1 MEGQMSKVSEIA
13 ARKFALFSQRIL
25 GAFLACSFW
34 MTQGD
39 LRLLNAKHWHIAL
52 QTALFSSTILLL
64 LSFTSFRLFQEGRY
78 SKLVLTALVVAVVDH
93 FVHPSHFG
101 GPVGEGIIIGLTAAA
116 LVGMFG
122 LALSA
127 FS

>member
-1 MEGQMSKVSEIA
+1 MEDSMPDIREIIA
-13 ARKFALFSQRIL
+13 QKFIFFSQRLL

-34 MTQGD
+34 MTRGD
-39 LRLLNAKHWHIAL
+39 FRLLTAKHWHIAL
-52 QTALFSSTILLL
+52 QTAFFSSTILLL

-78 SKLVLTALVVAVVDH
+78 SKLFTTALVVAVVDH

-101 GPVGEGIIIGLTAAA
+101 GPIGEGIVTGITAAA

-127 FS
+127 FN

>member
-1 MEGQMSKVSEIA
+1 MPEVSEIIIK
-13 ARKFALFSQRIL
+13 KFMFFTQRLL
-25 GAFLACSFW
+25 GAFLACAFW

-39 LRLLNAKHWHIAL
+39 FRLLTAKHWHIAL
-52 QTALFSSTILLL
+52 QTAFFSSTILLL
-64 LSFTSFRLFQEGRY
+64 LSFTSFRLFQGGRY
-78 SKLVLTALVVAVVDH
+78 RRLFMTAFVVAVVDH

-101 GPVGEGIIIGLTAAA
+101 GPIGEGIVTGITAAG